1 MNEGGELLA
10 LRLHYYYCRNYS
22 QPSDFPRLTPIHRR
36 HQLATNMATSTK
48 NPADD
53 TKKEK
58 GIAL

>member
-1 MNEGGELLA
+1 MKAENQKFSA
-10 LRLHYYYCRNYS
+10 FIINYCRNHS

>member
-1 MNEGGELLA
+1 MNEGGELKV
-10 LRLHYYYCRNYS
+10 LRLHITIAEIIAS
-22 QPSDFPRLTPIHRR
+22 PSDFPRLTPIHRR